1 MRFFRCKSCL
11 TMSLRLARYLAHS
24 SVGLS
29 TGWCAALC
37 FLPRHPCRCL
47 LSWGVRMRVD
57 NKKSHLT
64 QNPCRNP
71 DSMGRDTGLNG
82 LQILLPTA
90 TGWIISN
97 FQSLSRM
104 TMAIH
109 TPINIPNKNTASMV
123 MSDCL
128 DSLGNA
134 LVYPYKCP
142 SACTRRALLEYA

>member
-1 MRFFRCKSCL
+1 MRFIRCKSCL

-90 TGWIISN
+90 TVWIITN
-97 FQSLSRM
+97 FQSLPRM

-123 MSDCL
+123 MSYCL
-128 DSLGNA
+128 DNLNNA
-134 LVYPYKCP
+134 LVYPYKP
-142 SACTRRALLEYA
+142 QGAYSLGLRLEYA